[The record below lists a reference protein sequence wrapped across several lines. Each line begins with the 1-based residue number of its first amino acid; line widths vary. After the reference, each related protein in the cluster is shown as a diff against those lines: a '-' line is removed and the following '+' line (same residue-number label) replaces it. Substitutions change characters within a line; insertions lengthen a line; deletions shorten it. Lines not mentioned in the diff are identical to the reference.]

1 MVTNKVNKTDS
12 AWADSAEADWPS
24 NDKRHKPARSNGL
37 SKFGRRVVY
46 EMNRLG
52 MIVDISHTSRATMLD
67 VLDISL
73 GDIII
78 HFDVD

>member
-1 MVTNKVNKTDS
+1 MVTNKVYKTDS